1 MARLRAPVR
10 ASQTV
15 VFRTRLA
22 ALLFGLA
29 IATTGG
35 ASGQTYANPRP
46 VPRRTDTSSL
56 RQLAERRE
64 IHERFSIGLEA
75 ESRNDWSHAATE
87 FERILTLQPGEP
99 QASTARY
106 DLALAYAHSHRL
118 DDAARQFRAAI
129 AGDPGFLAA
138 MANLISVDLER
149 NDLRDARRVADRF
162 AAVAPDSARA
172 LYSRG
177 IVALRSGDARTA
189 QGDFGKLLRN
199 DPQYAVAHY
208 DLGIAETQLQHFA
221 AAERE
226 FGAALAILPTY
237 ARARVAFGSVLLKE
251 GRRRDAK
258 AAFARAAIDSG
269 DDPALRNLA
278 TALRDAIT
286 P

>member
-1 MARLRAPVR
+1 MSPIRLG
-10 ASQTV
+10 
-15 VFRTRLA
+15 
-22 ALLFGLA
+22 ALLLGLA
-29 IATTGG
+29 IATTES
-35 ASGQTYANPRP
+35 ALAQTYANPRP
-46 VPRRTDTSSL
+46 VPRSTDARSL
-56 RQLAERRE
+56 LQVARRRE

-75 ESRNDWSHAATE
+75 EFRNDWTRAAAE
-87 FERILTLQPGEP
+87 FERILTLRPLEP
-99 QASTARY
+99 QASTAHY

-118 DDAARQFRAAI
+118 DDAARQFQEAI

-138 MANLISVDLER
+138 MANLISVDLDR
-149 NDLRDARRVADRF
+149 NDLRDARSVADRF
-162 AAVAPDSARA
+162 AAIAPDSARA

-177 IVALRSGDARTA
+177 IVALRTGDARTA
-189 QGDFGKLLRN
+189 QSDFGKLLRN

-221 AAERE
+221 AAKRE
-226 FGAALAILPTY
+226 FDAALALSPAY
-237 ARARVAFGSVLLKE
+237 ARARVALGSVLLKE

-258 AAFARAAIDSG
+258 AAFARAAIDAA